1 MKPNSVNKRAYVGAR
16 YWRCLCPADCLRV
29 RPGLA
34 QGIFFAYRLALTA
47 PTERFNNLA
56 TSLSGLTPS
65 SRSSFLVQTR
75 SPGLTGFPRRAAKC
89 LAMLLNQC
97 VGFGR
102 RNAASSRAFPP
113 GVSLCGLPILILD
126 RWARS
131 AGVNASL

>member
-1 MKPNSVNKRAYVGAR
+1 MGSLTSYVNTR

-29 RPGLA
+29 RPGFA
-34 QGIFFAYRLALTA
+34 HGIFFAYRLALTA
-47 PTERFNNLA
+47 PTERFSNLA

-65 SRSSFLVQTR
+65 SLSSFGVQTR

-89 LAMLLNQC
+89 LAMLLNQWADL
-97 VGFGR
+97 GR
-102 RNAASSRAFPP
+102 CNAASSRAFPP
-113 GVSLCGLPILILD
+113 GVSVCGLPVLILD